1 MTHNIV
7 PDRKNTL
14 AVSIRVPGHVWI
26 DLNTQF
32 NAIIQVRVMLRAGLG
47 SSLGFAD
54 ELSRRGYSSPMNL
67 CRSKRSLYTTQID

>member
-7 PDRKNTL
+7 PDRKQTF
-14 AVSIRVPGHVWI
+14 AVRSRVPVHGWI
-26 DLNTQF
+26 DLNTPF
-32 NAIIQVRVMLRAGLG
+32 NAIIQVRVMSEG

-67 CRSKRSLYTTQID
+67 CRSERSV